1 MQTQNQPTVKIIP
14 LPKRNYENVIAQYE
28 GYVKK
33 LRNLEALYKV
43 ELELKKQNKLNMA
56 EIAVKQHELHLKVL
70 AQERHYTDHAAHYAT
85 TVLPQYNME
94 VEAMNKNLPE
104 VKEKLD
110 ALVELKVMGDLTEK
124 QQQALKIYE
133 EYNSLTPEIQK
144 DEEVRLEYYK
154 LVKKVL

>member
-56 EIAVKQHELHLKVL
+56 EIAVKQHELHLKILV
-70 AQERHYTDHAAHYAT
+70 QEKLYADHVAHYAT

-94 VEAMNKNLPE
+94 VEVMKKNLPD
-104 VKEKLD
+104 VKQKLD

>member
-1 MQTQNQPTVKIIP
+1 MQNQAQPIVKLIP

-33 LRNLEALYKV
+33 LKNLESLYKV
-43 ELELKKQNKLNMA
+43 ELELKKQSKLNMA
-56 EIAVKQHELHLKVL
+56 EIAVKQHELHLKILV
-70 AQERHYTDHAAHYAT
+70 QEKLYTDHVAHYAT

-110 ALVELKVMGDLTEK
+110 ALIELKVMGDLTEQ
-124 QQQALKIYE
+124 QQQALNIYE
-133 EYNSLTPEIQK
+133 EYKSLTPEIQK

>member
-33 LRNLEALYKV
+33 LRNLEALYKA

-56 EIAVKQHELHLKVL
+56 EIAVKQHELHLKILV
-70 AQERHYTDHAAHYAT
+70 QEKLYTDHVAHYAT

-124 QQQALKIYE
+124 QEQAVKIYDE
-133 EYNSLTPEIQK
+133 FKSLTPEIQK